1 MSEKRI
7 PTFTFSRRLG
17 HTTYS
22 VNVFSKDNEAATYE
36 DKLLE
41 LIRSG
46 ALQADASEKPEGSP
60 AEHAA

>member
-1 MSEKRI
+1 MREKRI
-7 PTFTFSRRLG
+7 PTCTFSRRLG

-22 VNVFSKDNEAATYE
+22 VNVFGKDDEAVTYE

-46 ALQADASEKPEGSP
+46 ALQTDASEKPEAPP

>member
-17 HTTYS
+17 YTTYS

-46 ALQADASEKPEGSP
+46 TLQSDASEKPEKSP

>member
-1 MSEKRI
+1 MTEKRTPI
-7 PTFTFSRRLG
+7 FTFSRRLG

-22 VNVFSKDNEAATYE
+22 VNVFCKDDEAMTYE

-46 ALQADASEKPEGSP
+46 ALQTDASEKPEEPP
-60 AEHAA
+60 AERAA

>member
-17 HTTYS
+17 HTMYS

-36 DKLLE
+36 DKLKGKWNLK
-41 LIRSG
+41 RG
-46 ALQADASEKPEGSP
+46 TK
-60 AEHAA
+60 HTKKKRR